1 MAANLVEI
9 STPMPDDSAKSRAAS
24 ALERVKQLVITDAS
38 SYTMAAADLSAIKGQ
53 FKAVDGQREELKAPS
68 LEGCRRVDAFF
79 KAPLDFLRDAE
90 KIIKGK
96 LQAWDDEQERLRKAE
111 QARLDEIAR
120 QERLRKE
127 AEARE
132 AQRLAAEKAEAARRE
147 AETQRQAEEN
157 ARREAAAAEQARQR
171 AEREAAEA
179 KARGDREA
187 QAAAERQVQAERER
201 AASAERAAQ
210 TAARAAQRFDS
221 KADTAEQRGASR
233 AEALHAQAASV
244 VAPIVQ
250 IETPKVAGL
259 TSRDNWRAECTD
271 LMSLVKAVAEGKA
284 PVAYVTANDQV
295 LGKMA
300 KALKEQFVVPGVRCW
315 PEKIKASGA
324 A

>member
-9 STPMPDDSAKSRAAS
+9 STPMPDDSAKSRASA
-24 ALERVKQLVITDAS
+24 ALERVRQLVITDAS
-38 SYTMAAADLSAIKGQ
+38 TYTMAAADLAGVKAY
-53 FKAVDGQREELKAPS
+53 FKEVDGDREKLKAPS

-132 AQRLAAEKAEAARRE
+132 AERVAREKAETARRE
-147 AETQRQAEEN
+147 AETQRRAEEK
-157 ARREAAAAEQARQR
+157 ARQEAIDAER
-171 AEREAAEA
+171 ARLKAEREAADA

-187 QAAAERQVQAERER
+187 EAAAQQQAQAERDRGATAQREAQS
-201 AASAERAAQ
+201 AAKS
-210 TAARAAQRFDS
+210 AQRFDS
-221 KADTAEQRGASR
+221 KADTAEQRGAQR
-233 AEALHAQAASV
+233 AEELHAQAASV

-259 TSRDNWRAECTD
+259 TSRDNWKAECTD
-271 LMSLVKAVAEGKA
+271 VMALVKAVAEGKA
-284 PVAYVTANDQV
+284 PVAYVMANEQV

-315 PEKIKASGA
+315 PDKIKASGA
-324 A
+324 R